1 MTPMEP
7 QRLSAILSFLQG
19 AEALKDTLRSGRT
32 RQGRAESTAEHTWR
46 LCLLVLLFESELDGI
61 DMLKLL
67 KLCIIHDLGEAISG
81 DVPATEQTADDGR
94 EARERADLITL
105 CDPLPDDLAADVL
118 AHWDEYAEAKTP
130 EAIMAKGFDK
140 IETMLQHLAADAP
153 GFDWVFNL
161 DYGKVRTDAD
171 PLLRQVREAV
181 DVQTRAKANG
191 A

>member
-1 MTPMEP
+1 
-7 QRLSAILSFLQG
+7 
-19 AEALKDTLRSGRT
+19 
-32 RQGRAESTAEHTWR
+32 
-46 LCLLVLLFESELDGI
+46 
-61 DMLKLL
+61 
-67 KLCIIHDLGEAISG
+67 
-81 DVPATEQTADDGR
+81 
-94 EARERADLITL
+94 
-105 CDPLPDDLAADVL
+105 
-118 AHWDEYAEAKTP
+118 
-130 EAIMAKGFDK
+130 MAKGFDK